1 MRTALTLSV
10 FLLLLAGSIFTAPVS
25 SPSSAQARL
34 SCEWSHSIAVTATA
48 GGAAHNDEVRID
60 LIAADFPAGYSMS
73 ANGDD
78 LRVFA
83 SDNTTAIPFFI
94 SRWDALA
101 QEAVIFIRPPAIG
114 AGSSATYNFFL
125 GNGFIANA
133 SDANSVFPNTGLRVL
148 SRVSA
153 ADPTSAAEG
162 FAELQ
167 AATSTVADVV
177 RTNVTRINNRTF
189 GGTNGNYGFCVSTIL
204 NVGPAQAG
212 TWDFRGGFDFGRGG
226 HFRINEVDLEGD
238 WNDDLWWATNF
249 ANADVL
255 QGSRNLSAGW
265 HRIEALG
272 FEGCCDGPI
281 EIQARP
287 PGGTY
292 TDLRTSNFTLRSAIC
307 TNITVTT
314 STAGEA
320 CPIGLNVTKTS
331 TDFSDTLG
339 GDFAIPGATVT
350 YEIGVS
356 NTGQRVDDTAINIR
370 DTLPPETRLV
380 VVGANAFELVDGTP
394 ASGLTLNWGG
404 AGDALD
410 GVEFSIDG
418 SDFSYTPTPLPD
430 GTDPAITHVRFN
442 PTGSLNPADNAD
454 QPAFTVRLQLVIE

>member
-1 MRTALTLSV
+1 MSAFV
-10 FLLLLAGSIFTAPVS
+10 LLLAGSIFAAPVP

-48 GGAAHNDEVRID
+48 GGAAHNEEIRVD
-60 LIAADFPAGYSMS
+60 LTAADFPAGYTMS
-73 ANGDD
+73 ADGDD

-94 SRWDALA
+94 SRWDAFA

-125 GNGFIANA
+125 GNGLIANA
-133 SDANSVFPNTGLRVL
+133 SDANSVFPSTGIRVL

-153 ADPTSAAEG
+153 ADPTSAAQG
-162 FAELQ
+162 LAELQ
-167 AATSTVADVV
+167 AASSTIADVV
-177 RTNVTRINNRTF
+177 RPDVFRINNRTF
-189 GGTNGNYGFCVSTIL
+189 GGTTGDYGFCVSTML
-204 NVGPAQAG
+204 NVSPAQAG

-226 HFRINEVDLEGD
+226 HFRVDEVDLEGD
-238 WNDDLWWATNF
+238 WNDDLWWALNF

-255 QGSRNLSAGW
+255 QGSRTLAAGW
-265 HRIEALG
+265 HRLEALG

-281 EIQARP
+281 EVQARP
-287 PGGTY
+287 PGGSY

-314 STAGEA
+314 STVGEA
-320 CPIGLNVTKTS
+320 CPIGLDVTKNSAQFLDEFS
-331 TDFSDTLG
+331 TDFAL
-339 GDFAIPGATVT
+339 PGATVT

-356 NTGQRVDDTAINIR
+356 NTGQRVDAATIDIL

-380 VVGANAFELVDGTP
+380 VVGVNAFELIDGTP
-394 ASGLTLNWGG
+394 ASGLSLNWGG
-404 AGDALD
+404 VGDGSD

-418 SDFSYTPTPLPD
+418 TNFGYTPVPLPD
-430 GTDPAITHVRFN
+430 GTDPNITHVRFL
-442 PTGSLNPADNAD
+442 PTGSLNPATDPDEPN
-454 QPAFTVRLQLVIE
+454 FTVRLQLVIE